1 MERENAISSS
11 NAEDFISR
19 LSSANGRE
27 ELIWKERMVVL
38 TSSEMVLA
46 ALGASGPEGPEFFES
61 ARYKSLDG
69 AARAKLVAS
78 RQGGGNALGVC
89 ALEQLTGIVCGSFSH
104 HVDSSEFAEVK
115 DMLTTKTQDNLHRNG
130 SMLHFGTQHGR
141 KERAAHQNGAYA
153 SQRAR
158 ASGRQLDGSNSQMV
172 DTSLGFV
179 QSAEHRAR
187 AHSQYHRY
195 ISSANAS
202 AIRSLSTSHFK

>member
-1 MERENAISSS
+1 MERENARSSS
-11 NAEDFISR
+11 NAEDVVSR

-61 ARYKSLDG
+61 ARYKSLDA

-104 HVDSSEFAEVK
+104 HVDLSEFAEVK
-115 DMLTTKTQDNLHRNG
+115 RMLTTTKEHNVHRNG
-130 SMLHFGTQHGR
+130 SMLHFGAQHGH
-141 KERAAHQNGAYA
+141 KDRAGHKDGAPQA
-153 SQRAR
+153 SR
-158 ASGRQLDGSNSQMV
+158 ASGQQLDGSNSQMV
-172 DTSLGFV
+172 ETSLGFL

-195 ISSANAS
+195 ISSENAN